1 MPFRSRGRYSVKCLL
16 LFTWGDSMK
25 RKLIYFIGLLVILAG
40 VLGPALYMHKVFSS
54 QQQYRQAHSSQVTGS
69 QTTNYSAT
77 EQENTPAQ
85 SQPAAGSGQ
94 PSAGISTTRS
104 SGESTPSP
112 SPAARGKA
120 GAAGGGQSKQSAAAS
135 RQSTASGGPAEN
147 ASSGEPAKNASA
159 APESEAGCR
168 VWVAVIGKNDEF
180 LFRPAQ
186 VTVETDSR
194 WGVTALGALDATG
207 LPYAMKPAWP
217 DFVDSIGGQACSGMA
232 GWMYS
237 VNGEVPM
244 HMASK
249 HPVKTGDKVIWWY
262 SRSMDQPPPRWE
274 DLVSKK

>member
-1 MPFRSRGRYSVKCLL
+1 
-16 LFTWGDSMK
+16 MK
-25 RKLIYFIGLLVILAG
+25 RKLIYVIGLLVILAG

-54 QQQYRQAHSSQVTGS
+54 QQQYRQAHSSQAAGS
-69 QTTNYSAT
+69 QRTNYSAA
-77 EQENTPAQ
+77 EQENATAQ
-85 SQPAAGSGQ
+85 SQPVAGTGQ
-94 PSAGISTTRS
+94 SSPGVNTTQPP
-104 SGESTPSP
+104 GESTQSS
-112 SPAARGKA
+112 SPAAKQDNQGADRAQSKRSTPQ
-120 GAAGGGQSKQSAAAS
+120 GAAPSQ
-135 RQSTASGGPAEN
+135 PAGN
-147 ASSGEPAKNASA
+147 SSA
-159 APESEAGCR
+159 APEREAGCR
-168 VWVAVIGKNDEF
+168 VWVAVVGKNDEF

-186 VTVETDSR
+186 VTVKPDNR
-194 WGVTALGALDATG
+194 WGITALGALEATG

-274 DLVSKK
+274 DLVGKK

>member
-1 MPFRSRGRYSVKCLL
+1 
-16 LFTWGDSMK
+16 MK
-25 RKLIYFIGLLVILAG
+25 RKLIYLIGLLVILAG

-54 QQQYRQAHSSQVTGS
+54 QQQYRQAQSS

-77 EQENTPAQ
+77 EQENALAQ
-85 SQPAAGSGQ
+85 SQSAAGSGQ
-94 PSAGISTTRS
+94 PSAGISATRP

-112 SPAARGKA
+112 SPAAKEKA
-120 GAAGGGQSKQSAAAS
+120 GAAGGSQNKQSTATS
-135 RQSTASGGPAEN
+135 RQSTASGGPDE
-147 ASSGEPAKNASA
+147 STSA
-159 APESEAGCR
+159 APEDQAGCE

-186 VTVETDSR
+186 VTVKPDNK

-207 LPYAMKPAWP
+207 LLYAMKPAWP